1 MAERIRPG
9 VSIGQPYRYRGD
21 LAWCVIYYRSARGRK
36 VIRVGRKGEARKRAA
51 EVSQWE
57 GQDRPSRR
65 FPLASVAL
73 ILETYLEYC
82 RPRKKLAT
90 LQNYQ
95 AHTNHW
101 VDELGDVLVTDL
113 KEDQLFRYFT
123 DKFNVRAYDTVRAQ
137 RDFLRSAVRFW
148 WRREEPEITSP
159 EHIIMLAFEDAARV
173 MRSEPGERP
182 AYTGR
187 EISYLLKIAIE
198 HEDPTI
204 GAMFFLGAHTGMRLG
219 EIIGMEWS
227 GVDLERG
234 LYTPKHSVSQKGAGS
249 LKAYRQRPI
258 LLPPRV
264 VKMLSD
270 LRHGGRWVFSPDVDG
285 RSHYSRFW
293 VVYRIDRV
301 RRRAHQE
308 HQVPLTKSFH
318 SLRHFFGSSAIANGW
333 DPSNV
338 QKQLGHKKLS
348 TTIDIYVHPTAREMK
363 WGFLDDTLIE

>member
-21 LAWCVIYYRSARGRK
+21 LAWCVITYHGEGRR

-51 EVSQWE
+51 EVV
-57 GQDRPSRR
+57 GGNPLRPAVVT
-65 FPLASVAL
+65 ASVSL

-82 RPRKKLAT
+82 RPRKKSST
-90 LQNYQ
+90 LQNYK

-101 VDELGDVLVTDL
+101 VDELGSVAITDL

-123 DKFNVRAYDTVRAQ
+123 DKLNVRAYDTVRAQ
-137 RDFLRSAVRFW
+137 RDFLRSAVRYW
-148 WRREEPEITSP
+148 WRREEPAVTSP

-173 MRSEPGERP
+173 MRSTPGERP

-187 EISYLLKIAIE
+187 EISYLMKTAIQ

-204 GAMFFLGAHTGMRLG
+204 AAIFFLGANTGMRLG

-234 LYTPKHSVSQKGAGS
+234 LYTPRTSVSQKGAGS

-258 LLPPRV
+258 LLSQRV
-264 VKMLSD
+264 VKMLRQ
-270 LRHGGRWVFSPDVDG
+270 LFHGGQWVFTPDG
-285 RSHYSRFW
+285 ENHYDRHW
-293 VVYRIDRV
+293 VVYRIDRT
-301 RRRAHQE
+301 RKRAWADY
-308 HQVPLTKSFH
+308 QVPMDKSFH
-318 SLRHFFGSSAIANGW
+318 SLRHFFGSSAVASGW
-333 DPSNV
+333 DPQDV

-348 TTIDIYVHPTAREMK
+348 TTMDIYVHPTAKKMK